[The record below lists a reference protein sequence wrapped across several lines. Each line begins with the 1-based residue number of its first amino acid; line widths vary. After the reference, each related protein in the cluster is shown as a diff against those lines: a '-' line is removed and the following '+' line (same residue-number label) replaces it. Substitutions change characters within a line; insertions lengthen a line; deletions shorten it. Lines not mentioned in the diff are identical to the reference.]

1 MGGVRGTPII
11 GMPGLYFDMIR
22 AVPPDLVKS
31 TIAVAFMSMAVKYT
45 AWAIACSE
53 SPHTLISSGALFSVL
68 RRRISVAFAIL
79 FIIETASTGYFPTAV
94 SPDNIMASVP
104 STIALATSDASALV
118 GLG

>member
-1 MGGVRGTPII
+1 MDGVCVTPSMG
-11 GMPGLYFDMIR
+11 MAGLYFDMIR
-22 AVPPDLVKS
+22 AVPPDLVKA

-53 SPHTLISSGALFSVL
+53 SPHTLISSGAVFRVL
-68 RRRISVAFAIL
+68 RRRISVTAAIL

-94 SPDNIMASVP
+94 SPDSIMASVP
-104 STIALATSDASALV
+104 STTALATSDASALV